1 MCETQLNC
9 QISHLCYQYLLNN
22 SRNLHTIKNRT
33 ENCMCLK
40 RTHLDYKKNVFG
52 QQKSLVVETFCF
64 SKK

>member
-33 ENCMCLK
+33 ENC
-40 RTHLDYKKNVFG
+40 VFEENT
-52 QQKSLVVETFCF
+52 LRL
-64 SKK
+64 SKKCIWSTEELSS